1 LDEWTPWV
9 RRSRCSHGWTAASN
23 SSPATE
29 EEHPG
34 TWSGLWFENDPRAAR
49 TIEACGPRRVYVSGS
64 MRLPLWFATGR
75 ELPDVRQCTL
85 SLDQHGQEWQTS
97 PATPRKL
104 AEVQIGQGSDLE
116 RFAEPGE
123 RGFVFV
129 GPKGG
134 QLRRSNFHKSVRIK
148 AREKGRPNRSPLPRP
163 TFCRPCTNAA

>member
-1 LDEWTPWV
+1 
-9 RRSRCSHGWTAASN
+9 
-23 SSPATE
+23 
-29 EEHPG
+29 
-34 TWSGLWFENDPRAAR
+34 
-49 TIEACGPRRVYVSGS
+49 
-64 MRLPLWFATGR
+64 MRLPLWFAIGR
-75 ELPDVRQCTL
+75 ELPDVRQWTL

-134 QLRRSNFHKSVRIK
+134 QLRRSNFHQSVWIK
-148 AREKGRPNRSPLPRP
+148 VREKVGLPDLHFHDLLHTGGTLR
-163 TFCRPCTNAA
+163 

>member
-1 LDEWTPWV
+1 
-9 RRSRCSHGWTAASN
+9 
-23 SSPATE
+23 
-29 EEHPG
+29 
-34 TWSGLWFENDPRAAR
+34 
-49 TIEACGPRRVYVSGS
+49 
-64 MRLPLWFATGR
+64 MRLPLWFAIGR
-75 ELPDVRQCTL
+75 ELPDVRQWTL

-134 QLRRSNFHKSVRIK
+134 QLRRSNFHKSVLIK
-148 AREKGRPNRSPLPRP
+148 PRLGLVVLGRGGAPYRTDDLKGRGARSARLAWAGGDGMNGTLPSHHR
-163 TFCRPCTNAA
+163 A